1 MPSVLSKQYSVYDL
15 FMMRV
20 ADKDNFYEKQ
30 ACATAHR
37 NKNQVYKPILAYAK
51 QCKTYDELTKFIIRT
66 RMSFKIRP
74 TTT

>member
-15 FMMRV
+15 FIMRV
-20 ADKDNFYEKQ
+20 MDKDNFYEKHSV
-30 ACATAHR
+30 ATAVR

-51 QCKTYDELTKFIIRT
+51 QCKTYDELSKFIIRT

>member
-20 ADKDNFYEKQ
+20 MDKDNFYKTNSV
-30 ACATAHR
+30 ATAHK

-51 QCKTYDELTKFIIRT
+51 QCKTYDELCKFIIRT
-66 RMSFKIRP
+66 NNKFCCKF
-74 TTT
+74 

>member
-20 ADKDNFYEKQ
+20 MDKDNFYKTNSV
-30 ACATAHR
+30 ATAHK